1 MDQYK
6 LDMQQ
11 TLSAVRFLK
20 FCLESTIHVDLCDQC
35 EMCLYEYGE
44 LEQG

>member
-1 MDQYK
+1 MDQNK

-20 FCLESTIHVDLCDQC
+20 FCLESTIHVDFCHQR
-35 EMCLYEYGE
+35 EMCLYEYVE

>member
-11 TLSAVRFLK
+11 TIYCK
-20 FCLESTIHVDLCDQC
+20 IHVDVSKQR
-35 EMCLYEYGE
+35 ETCLYEYGE
-44 LEQG
+44 LEQR